1 MDPVYKNE
9 KIYCYGQC
17 SNQIKSIFEMN
28 DNFVIEEKWNY
39 SVGFIRVDNTVKL
52 VRHYEY
58 RTERFCQGAGMEIR
72 ELTYDIYENGM
83 VKCYE
88 RYTFTGI
95 SNVHEK
101 FTINI
106 TDGEKLDDTYI
117 DRIEFIFKPHFERL
131 PGSISFAYPLSSK
144 DCELNAIWQSGRRV
158 CMNTHFGKGDEYF
171 CQGLRE
177 WTDKFDWN
185 NPDHVKEWVYY
196 NGPLYL
202 EETPMS
208 KYTQK
213 LNSINNPD
221 CRLEFMQM
229 HVMDGLNA
237 LKAQYKAEQDKLTQ
251 LKHSYEL
258 KIQQLQNEIQQL
270 TKNTTTTKH
279 SETDVQKTIDEITT
293 TIYDLIYDSD
303 NNSDSTVE
311 YQEVD
316 DLLDLSFSESCGDQT
331 TKQNLCGIKAIER
344 YEKQQSKYGL
354 KNKRA
359 NINMTFQDNNKI
371 SPIWI

>member
-1 MDPVYKNE
+1 
-9 KIYCYGQC
+9 
-17 SNQIKSIFEMN
+17 MN

-52 VRHYEY
+52 VRHYEC
-58 RTERFCQGAGMEIR
+58 RTERFYQSNGAEIR

-88 RYTFTGI
+88 RYTHTGL
-95 SNVHEK
+95 SSVHEK

-144 DCELNAIWQSGRRV
+144 DCELNTIWQSGRRV
-158 CMNTHFGKGDEYF
+158 CMNTHFGKGEEYF

-177 WTDKFDWN
+177 WADKFDWN
-185 NPDHVKEWVYY
+185 NPDHVKEWVYH

-202 EETPMS
+202 ADTSMT

-221 CRLEFMQM
+221 CRLEFIQT

-237 LKAQYKAEQDKLTQ
+237 LKKQYKAEQDKIQ
-251 LKHSYEL
+251 KLKKSYEL
-258 KIQQLQNEIQQL
+258 QIQEL
-270 TKNTTTTKH
+270 T
-279 SETDVQKTIDEITT
+279 QKLHDITSSNDYSYTIEN
-293 TIYDLIYDSD
+293 DSG
-303 NNSDSTVE
+303 SG
-311 YQEVD
+311 YREVD
-316 DLLDLSFSESCGDQT
+316 DLLDLSMCEDIQRVEPNKST
-331 TKQNLCGIKAIER
+331 LCGIKAIER
-344 YEKQQSKYGL
+344 EQKQKKKY
-354 KNKRA
+354 KITP
-359 NINMTFQDNNKI
+359 NIVLQDI
-371 SPIWI
+371 VASRIWI